1 LTPRGPRCSTHRAH
15 TLVVSLHVDG
25 WVPETR
31 HPRVRQQQG
40 PTGQPLVLSRVLT
53 GSVLAL
59 PCGGHTPGPPPSNKL
74 HGLHGVSL
82 RTDRPNDR
90 LGSRCEPQ
98 GCLKASTVDSIH
110 SSPFSSRLPYCK
122 RKDFSPPRKESRPP
136 CVNLRLPSN
145 TRLKSCPGA
154 PLEWGKA
161 SFGGAARDCS
171 PGPRQFL
178 TTHLL
183 PPQKSSSSLTALFRP
198 PVLVSTLPNLLVL
211 SFSPRIIDRI
221 EE

>member
-1 LTPRGPRCSTHRAH
+1 MRR
-15 TLVVSLHVDG
+15 
-25 WVPETR
+25 
-31 HPRVRQQQG
+31 QQG
-40 PTGQPLVLSRVLT
+40 PTGQPLVLSRALT

-59 PCGGHTPGPPPSNKL
+59 PCGDHTPGPPPRNKL
-74 HGLHGVSL
+74 HGHRGVPL
-82 RTDRPNDR
+82 RTDRSNDR

-110 SSPFSSRLPYCK
+110 SSPFSSRLPYRK

-136 CVNLRLPSN
+136 CVNLRLSSTVP
-145 TRLKSCPGA
+145 LKSCPGA

-178 TTHLL
+178 TAHLL
-183 PPQKSSSSLTALFRP
+183 PLWKSSSSLTALFRP
-198 PVLVSTLPNLLVL
+198 PFLVITLPNLLVL
-211 SFSPRIIDRI
+211 WFSPRIIDRI